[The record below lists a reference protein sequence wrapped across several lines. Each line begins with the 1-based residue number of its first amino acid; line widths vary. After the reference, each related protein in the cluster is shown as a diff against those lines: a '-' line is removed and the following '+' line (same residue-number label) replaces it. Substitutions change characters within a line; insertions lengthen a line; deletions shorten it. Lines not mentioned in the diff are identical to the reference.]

1 MVYSYYLEYWSFDS
15 GTNKQDMVDCE
26 EQSMLNKRSLRW
38 SPSPDTALTA
48 RATLSYAMAMLQ
60 MANSSIA
67 AVPAD
72 GKVVRIPLPTP
83 IHKRAARR
91 SCMPIKNAAVS
102 VASQA
107 PSVSRVPPSQVG
119 SKKSSSASSF
129 VDHPARPGSR

>member
-48 RATLSYAMAMLQ
+48 RATLSYAMAMLP

-91 SCMPIKNAAVS
+91 YCMPIKNAAVCVNS
-102 VASQA
+102 HEPSA
-107 PSVSRVPPSQVG
+107 PRVQPPQVE
-119 SKKSSSASSF
+119 SKNSKSATSF
-129 VDHPARPGSR
+129 LD